1 MSSNLLDRYPRDESE
16 RRLWEAECLEQ
27 KRIQSYDDVSSI
39 DINLEQLLE
48 IVQASRLEQERT
60 NAEVQQLLKHQDG
73 QRAISNILLALILAV
88 LAYQLF

>member
-1 MSSNLLDRYPRDESE
+1 MSSNLLDRYPGDESE
-16 RRLWEAECLEQ
+16 RRLWDAERLEQ